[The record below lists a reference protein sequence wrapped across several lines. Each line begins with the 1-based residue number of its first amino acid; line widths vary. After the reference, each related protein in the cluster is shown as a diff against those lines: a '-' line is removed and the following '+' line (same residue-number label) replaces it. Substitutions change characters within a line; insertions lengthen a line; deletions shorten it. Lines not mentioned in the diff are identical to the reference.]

1 MDERPDGPEAV
12 SDAMATLAAWRAQGA
27 GRIDPVRFLH
37 LEALARRAAAQAGEI
52 RRLLDARLAA
62 LMDGYQG
69 AMARATDR
77 VEAPAASGGVRRGA
91 LGELVDA
98 LARDAWPASA
108 QGPTPP
114 ATLPRAGGPQELKAL
129 QRFHGTWSRLS
140 AEQRLRQA
148 LAHVPPQ
155 AGPLN
160 SHHLMHRAL
169 VLMRDTSPAYLQRFV
184 AHVDTLLWLDQLQSA
199 LVAVPAR
206 AERRRRTGR
215 S

>member
-1 MDERPDGPEAV
+1 MDERLDGPAPA
-12 SDAMATLAAWRAQGA
+12 SDATATLAEWRVQGA
-27 GRIDPVRFLH
+27 DRIDPVRFLL
-37 LEALARRAAAQAGEI
+37 LEALARRAAAQTGEA

-62 LMDGYQG
+62 LIDGYQG
-69 AMARATDR
+69 AMAAATDR
-77 VEAPAASGGVRRGA
+77 VNAPSASGVRRGA
-91 LGELVDA
+91 LGELVDE
-98 LARDAWPASA
+98 LARDARPTSA

-199 LVAVPAR
+199 LVAVPTR
-206 AERRRRTGR
+206 AERRRRAGR